1 MRLLCDVGRPDD
13 SPGSRVRPSLKVT
26 TNAGPVRAP
35 PVRCLDFSS
44 TFSEAPTMT
53 TLGTPLSPHAT
64 KVMLLGSGE
73 LGKEVLIALQ
83 RLGVETLAVD
93 RYDNAPGQQVAH
105 HARTIAMSDPAQLK
119 ALIEAE
125 RPHLV
130 VPEIEAI
137 ATSMLEELEAA
148 GTVRV
153 IPTARA
159 ARLTMDREGI
169 RRLASETLG
178 LPTSPYKFCDSLA
191 ELQAAIEGENGVGI
205 GYPCIVKPVMS
216 SSGKGQSKID
226 GPADVQ
232 KAWDYAMAGGRVS
245 HGRVIVE
252 GFVDFDYEITLLT
265 VRAVGNDGNVQTQF
279 CEPIGHLQVHG
290 DYVESWQPQPMSSVA
305 LKRAKAIAQAV
316 TDNLGGQGVFGVEL
330 FVQGD
335 QVWFSEVSP
344 RPHDTGLVT
353 LCTQHQSEFELH
365 ARAILGLPVDTSL
378 RNPGASAVIYG
389 GVEAAG
395 IVFDGVEEA
404 LRVPGTD
411 LRLFGKPESFARRR
425 MGVAL
430 ARAGDVET
438 ARGHAKLA
446 ASKVKPRKA

>member
-1 MRLLCDVGRPDD
+1 
-13 SPGSRVRPSLKVT
+13 
-26 TNAGPVRAP
+26 
-35 PVRCLDFSS
+35 
-44 TFSEAPTMT
+44 MT
-53 TLGTPLSPHAT
+53 TLGTPLTPHST
-64 KVMLLGSGE
+64 KVMLLGAGE

-83 RLGVETLAVD
+83 RLGVETIAVD
-93 RYDNAPGQQVAH
+93 RYDHAPGQQVAH

-125 RPHLV
+125 KPHLV

-137 ATSMLEELEAA
+137 ATPMLEELEAA

-169 RRLASETLG
+169 RRLAAETLG
-178 LPTSPYKFCDSLA
+178 LPTSPYQFCDSLA
-191 ELQAAIEGENGVGI
+191 ELQAAIGAGI

-226 GPADVQ
+226 GPGGVQ

-265 VRAVGNDGNVQTQF
+265 VRAVSEAGQVETQF

-290 DYVESWQPQPMSSVA
+290 DYVESWQPQPMSA
-305 LKRAKAIAQAV
+305 LALERAKAIAQAV

-330 FVQGD
+330 FVKGE

-395 IVFDGVEEA
+395 IVFDGVDDA
-404 LRVPGTD
+404 LHVPGTD

-430 ARAGDVET
+430 ARAGDVDT
-438 ARGHAKLA
+438 ARARAKQA
-446 ASKVKPRKA
+446 AGKVRPRTP

>member
-1 MRLLCDVGRPDD
+1 MPTLSDPELFLFFFTRP
-13 SPGSRVRPSLKVT
+13 
-26 TNAGPVRAP
+26 AP
-35 PVRCLDFSS
+35 P
-44 TFSEAPTMT
+44 TMS
-53 TLGTPLSPHAT
+53 TLGTPLSSSAT

-83 RLGVETLAVD
+83 RLGVETIAVD

-105 HARTIAMSDPAQLK
+105 HARTITMSDPAQLK

-137 ATSMLEELEAA
+137 ATPMLEELEAA
-148 GTVRV
+148 GVVRV

-169 RRLASETLG
+169 RRLAAETLG
-178 LPTSPYKFCDSLA
+178 LPTSPYRFCDSLA
-191 ELQAAIEGENGVGI
+191 ELQAAIDAGI
-205 GYPCIVKPVMS
+205 GYPCVVKPVMS

-226 GPADVQ
+226 GPSDVQ
-232 KAWDYAMAGGRVS
+232 SAWDYAMAGGRVS

-252 GFVDFDYEITLLT
+252 GFIDFDYEITQLT
-265 VRAVGNDGNVQTQF
+265 VRALDASGQVETQF
-279 CEPIGHLQVHG
+279 CDPIGHVQVSG
-290 DYVESWQPQPMSSVA
+290 DYVESWQPQPMHPGA
-305 LKRAKAIAQAV
+305 LEKSRQIAKAV
-316 TDNLGGQGVFGVEL
+316 TDNLGGLGLFGVEL
-330 FVQGD
+330 FVKGE

-365 ARAILGLPVDTSL
+365 ARAILGLPVDTAL

-389 GVEAAG
+389 GVDATG
-395 IVFDGVEEA
+395 IVFDGVAEA
-404 LRVPGTD
+404 LALPGTD
-411 LRLFGKPESFARRR
+411 LRLFGKPESFVKRR

-430 ARAGDVET
+430 ARADDVQAARVT
-438 ARGHAKLA
+438 AQLA
-446 ASKVKPRKA
+446 ASKVRPRQALDLVKAE